1 MRRIQ
6 SFYRLFRS
14 EPLGFRVLVIG
25 SLLVSIV
32 LSSSF
37 VALGGYSESISKL
50 AAAVL
55 FGAFGVS
62 MRRTR
67 NISLLL
73 FALAALCLY
82 LAWVALP

>member
-1 MRRIQ
+1 M
-6 SFYRLFRS
+6 
-14 EPLGFRVLVIG
+14 GFQILVVS
-25 SLLVSIV
+25 SLLASIV

-37 VALGGYSESISKL
+37 FTLGGYSGSISKL
-50 AAAVL
+50 AAAAL

-67 NISLLL
+67 KVSLLL

-82 LAWVALP
+82 LAWTALP